1 MPFSTII
8 VDVDG
13 VPLMITLKK
22 HARQKH
28 LRLIAHAD
36 GSLVVSVPRSCTHAM
51 AQAFVRDNIAWV
63 RRQRDVMAQ
72 ASRRVTVD
80 PCVVQ
85 LIKTAARPIIAQR
98 ITHFNA
104 IYGFTYTAVHIR
116 HQKTR
121 WGSCSGDGV
130 LSFNCALL
138 GLPPSLRDYIVVHE
152 LCHLWE
158 MNHSPRFWALVARAI
173 PDYAKR
179 RTQLKRMR
187 PQ

>member
-1 MPFSTII
+1 MMTI
-8 VDVDG
+8 
-13 VPLMITLKK
+13 KK

-36 GSLVVSVPRSCTHAM
+36 GSLIVSVPRSCTRAM
-51 AQAFVRDNIAWV
+51 AQAFVHDNIAWV
-63 RRQRDVMAQ
+63 RQQHSIMAQ
-72 ASRRVTVD
+72 ASRMVNVD
-80 PCVVQ
+80 PRVVQ
-85 LIKTAARPIIAQR
+85 LIKKAARPIVVQR
-98 ITHFNA
+98 IAHFNA
-104 IYGFTYTAVHIR
+104 IYGFTYTAIHIR

-158 MNHSPRFWALVARAI
+158 MNHSPRFWALVARTI
-173 PDYAKR
+173 PDYKKCRMQLR
-179 RTQLKRMR
+179 RMHPR
-187 PQ
+187 